1 MTRRRHERQ
10 RRSGHPQRLGEVVED
25 LVDRLRFQRQVEK
38 LHALGQRA
46 VGELLAEIGEQRAC
60 RTFIDQRL
68 ETYAALDPELVKAI
82 APSFSGPRSAPA
94 ASWISAAARSSSLR
108 PRLAPIRGIG
118 S

>member
-82 APSFSGPRSAPA
+82 EGDKFPRP
-94 ASWISAAARSSSLR
+94 
-108 PRLAPIRGIG
+108 PIYEVKT
-118 S
+118 